1 MERIRSVSVGW
12 LAGCERD
19 KAEGAGQTRWCTED
33 AIFVS
38 VDRKRADDVA
48 DGIVS
53 GKGVGIV
60 VEFDGV
66 YVGVPAARDV
76 GGHDGLSVV

>member
-1 MERIRSVSVGW
+1 MRGATQKSRETGW
-12 LAGCERD
+12 R
-19 KAEGAGQTRWCTED
+19 TED
-33 AIFVS
+33 AVFVG
-38 VDRKRADDVA
+38 VDRKGADDVA